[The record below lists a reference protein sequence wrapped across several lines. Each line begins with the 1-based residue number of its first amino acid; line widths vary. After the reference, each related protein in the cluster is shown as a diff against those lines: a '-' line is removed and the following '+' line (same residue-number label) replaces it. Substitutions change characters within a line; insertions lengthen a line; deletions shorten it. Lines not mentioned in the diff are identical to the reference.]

1 MTPKTF
7 AETIDNRLGSIELAV
22 DAIAKESSEAEL
34 QKLRVLVVDVMSWLG
49 RDPGVEAAA
58 DDLYA
63 AASALVVDSSVGSQ
77 PLARKLRL
85 LKDASMRFRIRLLG
99 AAERRAPKELPTPA
113 DVPSV
118 YVARGALG
126 NVWQGFDWSQGRLS

>member
-7 AETIDNRLGSIELAV
+7 AETIDSRLGSIELAV
-22 DAIAKESSEAEL
+22 SAIAKEGSEAEL
-34 QKLRVLVVDVMSWLG
+34 QKLRVLIVDVMSWLG

-63 AASALVVDSSVGSQ
+63 AASALVIDSSVGSQ
-77 PLARKLRL
+77 PIARKLRL

-99 AAERRAPKELPTPA
+99 VAERRAPEEFSKPA
-113 DVPSV
+113 DVSSV
-118 YVARGALG
+118 YVARDALG
-126 NVWQGFDWSQGRLS
+126 AIWQGFDWSHGRL